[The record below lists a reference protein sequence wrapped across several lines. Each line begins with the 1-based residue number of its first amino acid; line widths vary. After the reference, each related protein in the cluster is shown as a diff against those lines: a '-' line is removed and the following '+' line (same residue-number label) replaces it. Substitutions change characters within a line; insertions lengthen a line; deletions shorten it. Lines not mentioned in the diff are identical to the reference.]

1 MLYITAYYGPF
12 GFIKPWTAVRDEETF
27 SQQFL
32 TPATLRGIEQRL
44 FPELLEY
51 YEPKIR
57 RYRLRYLGISIQKE
71 RTQPK
76 AFSLDKVEGQKVWVR
91 PRSII
96 NRGILVEPELLL
108 AFSNESDA
116 QRAIE
121 NHICL
126 CRNEDVL
133 LPKPDIIAMSE
144 TDFDQVIAGF
154 ELLPSDSIAGFLVG
168 FNRFMEGQP
177 MYGQLLTV
185 GNPLQIE
192 R

>member
-1 MLYITAYYGPF
+1 MLYIATYHGPF

-44 FPELLEY
+44 FPELLER

-57 RYRLRYLGISIQKE
+57 RYRLRYLGISVQKE

-76 AFSLDKVEGQKVWVR
+76 AFSQDKIEGQKAWVR

-108 AFSNESDA
+108 AFSNEHDA

-133 LPKPDIIAMSE
+133 LPEPDVVAMPE
-144 TDFDQVIAGF
+144 TDFEQAVAGF
-154 ELLPSDSIAGFLVG
+154 ELLSADPRTGFLVG
-168 FNRFMEGQP
+168 FNRFTESQP
-177 MYGQLLTV
+177 MYGQLIAV
-185 GNPLQIE
+185 GNPLQVE